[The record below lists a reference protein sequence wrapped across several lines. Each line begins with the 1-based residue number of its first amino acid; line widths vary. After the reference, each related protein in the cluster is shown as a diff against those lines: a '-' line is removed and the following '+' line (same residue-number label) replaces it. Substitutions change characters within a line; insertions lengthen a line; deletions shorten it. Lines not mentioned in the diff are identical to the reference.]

1 MSTAS
6 HLLST
11 ISPRRVSLLYLLVFE
26 VILFSVWIPDLFLS
40 TVTLRSVTS
49 SQAVVGIL
57 ALAALIVFLSGEFD
71 LTIGANM
78 ALAVVIVCQQTQDHP
93 DRGFFVICL
102 VAVLACTLV
111 GLANGLIVGRLK
123 VNSFIATL
131 AMSQVLA
138 ALALIISDNA
148 QVSGVLPARFVEV
161 GRDTTFSLPN
171 AVYATLALAFVTWYV
186 VGFTALGRRLLAT
199 GLNREAAR
207 LSGIR
212 TEAFVVGS
220 FVLSGL
226 VAGLAGLV
234 YVAQVGTFSNTIGPP
249 LLFPAFAAIFLGA
262 TQFNFRPNVWG
273 TLLAIF
279 TLALGV
285 QGFQLATT
293 SGEYWIS
300 SMFNGVALLAAVI
313 FSKRQHS
320 ARRSRATGR
329 GSAETREGDDEV
341 DSAAVPAKAD
351 ASRGS
356 GSGS

>member
-1 MSTAS
+1 MSTTS
-6 HLLST
+6 HIFST
-11 ISPRRVSLLYLLVFE
+11 ISPRRVSLLYLLGFE
-26 VILFSVWIPDLFLS
+26 VVLFSIWIPDLFLS

-57 ALAALIVFLSGEFD
+57 ALAALVVFLSGEFD

-78 ALAVVIVCQQTQDHP
+78 ALAVAIVCQQTRDHP
-93 DRGFFVICL
+93 DRGFFLICCL
-102 VAVLACTLV
+102 AALACTLV
-111 GLANGLIVGRLK
+111 GFVNGLVVARFK

-138 ALALIISDNA
+138 ALALIISHNA

-161 GRDTTFSLPN
+161 GRDTTFTLPN
-171 AVYATLALAFVTWYV
+171 AVYATIVLALVTWYV

-212 TEAFVVGS
+212 TDGFVVGT
-220 FVLSGL
+220 FVVSGL

-234 YVAQVGTFSNTIGPP
+234 YTAQIGTFSNTIGPP
-249 LLFPAFAAIFLGA
+249 LLFPAFAAVFLGA

-285 QGFQLATT
+285 QGFQLASS

-320 ARRSRATGR
+320 PRRRPDAGDDLV
-329 GSAETREGDDEV
+329 ETRQDDTEV
-341 DSAAVPAKAD
+341 RAAAATEKAD